1 MPLARSFDRRAG
13 RSEPLVRRGAPWS
26 ALLVPLGIGLL
37 AAALRL
43 WAIDLAPFG
52 YDEVDVLG
60 RARSVINGA
69 PTATGPLTSW
79 GIPDPPGSVYLMAP
93 PSLLPRPALAA
104 AAWAA
109 LLNVAAVLLTWWL
122 ARRYFGPR
130 VALAAALLYAVNPW
144 AVYFSRRTWAEI
156 IPLYTVV
163 ALWAALE
170 VVCHRRSVWAAP
182 FFVALALQVN
192 TRILALV
199 YAPAALLGLALFPR
213 RWGWRWPL
221 VGIALGTLISLPYL
235 VYVAGH
241 WSELAARLA
250 EGNRGIDF
258 DAQNSA
264 PALLLW
270 TAAGYG
276 LLPANSRAAPWLD
289 PLGWAGGLT
298 LWVVAALLLGGLVMT
313 ARALMR
319 RCQDAPA
326 LLLPALWLA
335 LPFLTLMAQSS
346 SVYLHYLVA
355 LFPTAFLV
363 MAFPLGALLGSRR
376 SPLRL
381 VGAATLILLCAVQ
394 LTTTGALYRVL
405 AAYDPDE
412 TRAAPLEL
420 RQAAAALPREAA
432 DQLGTGERYGVELPL
447 RFWLAVADA
456 THTQAARLGLGDVLI
471 LAGATAPLT
480 AERPAI
486 LDYLLRPRVE
496 PRFLQADTLVFPL
509 DRPALVLEAPDIDP
523 ADTLERFGPRLASIP
538 IPSTNRVGRDYA
550 HLTLVEGRP
559 PEAWNTVPPFRNR
572 AAFEGSI
579 ELLGFRVDRVIRT
592 GDSLP
597 VVTYW
602 RLGPETTTAPV
613 SVRLLDARG
622 GSLTQAE
629 PLGGSALTGTSGG
642 RILVRRQEL
651 VLPAQAPVGDYQL
664 EAIVVGQGG
673 SLVPRT
679 GGRGVSESLVTIR
692 VSPR

>member
-1 MPLARSFDRRAG
+1 MPR
-13 RSEPLVRRGAPWS
+13 S
-26 ALLVPLGIGLL
+26 ALLVPLAIGLL

-60 RARSVINGA
+60 RARAVVDGGL
-69 PTATGPLTSW
+69 TATGPLTSW

-109 LLNVAAVLLTWWL
+109 LLNVAAVLMTWWL
-122 ARRYFGPR
+122 ARRFFGPR
-130 VALAAALLYAVNPW
+130 VALVAALLYAVNPW

-156 IPLYTVV
+156 VPLYTVV
-163 ALWAALE
+163 AIWAALE
-170 VVCHRRSVWAAP
+170 VVCHRRSVWAVP

-199 YAPAALLGLALFPR
+199 YAPAALLALALFPR

-221 VGIALGTLISLPYL
+221 VGVALGTLISLPYL

-250 EGNRGIDF
+250 AGNRGIDF

-276 LLPANSRAAPWLD
+276 LLPASSRAAPWLD
-289 PLGWAGGLT
+289 PLGRAAGLT
-298 LWVVAALLLGGLVMT
+298 LWLVAGLLLGGLAMT
-313 ARALMR
+313 LRAVMR
-319 RCQDAPA
+319 RCRDAPA
-326 LLLPALWLA
+326 LLLPGLWLG

-355 LFPTAFLV
+355 LFPAVFLV
-363 MAFPLGALLGSRR
+363 MGFPLGALLGSRR
-376 SPLRL
+376 TGLRL
-381 VGAATLILLCAVQ
+381 VGGATLILLCAVQ
-394 LTTTGALYRVL
+394 LATTGALYRVL

-447 RFWLAVADA
+447 RFWQAVADA
-456 THTQAARLGLGDVLI
+456 TRTQAARIGVSDILI
-471 LAGATAPLT
+471 LAGATDPLT

-486 LDYLLRPRVE
+486 LDYLLRPRLE
-496 PRFLQADTLVFPL
+496 PRFLQADTLVFPV
-509 DRPALVLEAPDIDP
+509 DRPALVLETPDIDP

-538 IPSTNRVGRDYA
+538 VPSTNRTGRD
-550 HLTLVEGRP
+550 L
-559 PEAWNTVPPFRNR
+559 
-572 AAFEGSI
+572 
-579 ELLGFRVDRVIRT
+579 
-592 GDSLP
+592 SL
-597 VVTYW
+597 
-602 RLGPETTTAPV
+602 
-613 SVRLLDARG
+613 
-622 GSLTQAE
+622 
-629 PLGGSALTGTSGG
+629 
-642 RILVRRQEL
+642 IH
-651 VLPAQAPVGDYQL
+651 
-664 EAIVVGQGG
+664 I
-673 SLVPRT
+673 
-679 GGRGVSESLVTIR
+679 
-692 VSPR
+692 